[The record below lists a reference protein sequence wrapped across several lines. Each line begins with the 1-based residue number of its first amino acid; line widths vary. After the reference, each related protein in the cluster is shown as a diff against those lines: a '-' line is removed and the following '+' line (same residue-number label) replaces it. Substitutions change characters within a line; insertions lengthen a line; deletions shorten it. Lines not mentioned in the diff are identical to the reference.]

1 MIHSSKLTYGMVLG
15 ERYRIEQKLGSG
27 GMSHVYLAHDL
38 KLPGRS
44 WAIKESVSAPSQF
57 TNVADE
63 AQMLITLSHPSL
75 PRIVDFFEPDDE
87 GFTYLVMDYIEGITL
102 DQQFKKYPELIT
114 ASFIMRCADQLCEV
128 LEYLHDREPPIVF
141 RDMKPSN
148 VMVTPMQDMRLI
160 DFGIARNFKPQE
172 TEDTVKL
179 GTVGF
184 AAPEQY
190 GGGQTDNR
198 SDLYGLGALL
208 LYLSTGGH
216 YSEWMPGMEKFIR
229 SDLPRGMIP
238 VLRKMLQH
246 RPVDRFQN
254 ATEARESLRRAV
266 QENTSPMLYP
276 NTLASSVNVQQA
288 TIVVAVIGTA
298 SGTGTTHTA
307 IAMAHY
313 LARQGGGVALAE
325 MNGVPGTFARIQSVA
340 GGSSHHLERKF
351 QIQHVDYWRE
361 SARAEVV
368 NLLGGSYRF
377 LVLDL
382 GCYKDNERLEEF
394 LRADIPIVVGSG
406 AEWRYQDI
414 LKFAEQLQRHPQ
426 SKWQYC
432 LPLATLDVTQRISKE
447 LETQQVYALP
457 WQPDPFDQ
465 HPQMDIA
472 LQSVFNSII
481 PAPTK
486 RKKFRFSLR

>member
-1 MIHSSKLTYGMVLG
+1 MIRSSKLAYGMVLG
-15 ERYRIEQKLGSG
+15 DRYHIERKLGSG

-38 KLPGRS
+38 KLPGRY
-44 WAIKESVSAPSQF
+44 WAIKESISAPSQF
-57 TNVADE
+57 IDVADE

-75 PRIVDFFEPDDE
+75 PRIVDFFEPDAE

-102 DQQFKKYPELIT
+102 DQQFKKHPEMIT
-114 ASFIMRCADQLCEV
+114 AAFIMRCADQLCEV

-160 DFGIARNFKPQE
+160 DFGIARNFKPEE

-190 GGGQTDNR
+190 GGGQTDSR
-198 SDLYGLGALL
+198 SDLYGLGALI
-208 LYLSTGGH
+208 LYLATGGH

-229 SDLPRGMIP
+229 SDLPRGIIP

-246 RPVDRFQN
+246 RPIDRFQS
-254 ATEARESLRRAV
+254 AIEAREAMRRAV
-266 QENTSPMLYP
+266 QENMPPMYSNNSLSTSVH
-276 NTLASSVNVQQA
+276 TQQA
-288 TIVVAVIGTA
+288 TVVVGVIGVSA
-298 SGTGTTHTA
+298 GTGTTHTS
-307 IAMAHY
+307 ITIAHY
-313 LARQGGGVALAE
+313 LARHGGGVALAE
-325 MNGVPGTFARIQSVA
+325 MNGIPGTFARIQSVA
-340 GGSSHHLERKF
+340 GGSIHHADRKF
-351 QIQHVDYWRE
+351 QIEHVDYWRE

-426 SKWQYC
+426 SKWHYC
-432 LPLATLDVTQRISKE
+432 LPLATEDTTGRISKE
-447 LETQQVYALP
+447 LDTQQVYALP

-465 HPQMDIA
+465 HSQMDTA
-472 LQSVFNSII
+472 LQVIFSSII
-481 PAPTK
+481 PTTTK